1 MRGLRFIE
9 TYRARALRRDAPN
22 AERAVWRIMRNRG
35 LGGFKF
41 VRQEPIGPYFADFAC
56 REAKLVVE
64 IDGATHSTA
73 EELTRD
79 ARRSAFLAKNGYRV
93 LRFTNEQVFE
103 NIEAVGEAILAEL
116 QRGAAP
122 HPSTP

>member
-1 MRGLRFIE
+1 MRGLRLIE
-9 TYRARALRRDAPN
+9 THRSRALRRTAPA
-22 AERAVWRIMRNRG
+22 AERLVWRLLSNRG

-56 REAKLVVE
+56 REAKLAVE

-73 EELTRD
+73 EELAHD
-79 ARRSAFLAKNGYRV
+79 ARRSAFLAKQNYRV

-103 NIEAVGEAILAEL
+103 NVEAVGEAILEAL
-116 QRGAAP
+116 KHSA
-122 HPSTP
+122 